1 MYAAP
6 TQVETVSPKPDLEK
20 LSQEFSAWFHESF
33 TPYVIADYANV
44 CLKVLHGQPPVN
56 SMRPAGDEESPISA
70 QNRLRNV
77 PRTYKR
83 EIRFKIISL
92 YTEPFSLPW
101 TQTFALHMLRTVF
114 GTSGSAVSLNSA
126 FASSSRTSKDRVDF
140 KPVLNSLDEEG
151 IRFLNLIYE
160 EACQRIDTDLLQ
172 RARDKAQSMAGANPV
187 LVGAKSSPDSL
198 APIAKSASVVD
209 SQFSLF

>member
-1 MYAAP
+1 MP
-6 TQVETVSPKPDLEK
+6 V
-20 LSQEFSAWFHESF
+20 LSQK
-33 TPYVIADYANV
+33 N
-44 CLKVLHGQPPVN
+44 
-56 SMRPAGDEESPISA
+56 
-70 QNRLRNV
+70 
-77 PRTYKR
+77 
-83 EIRFKIISL
+83 
-92 YTEPFSLPW
+92 TEPFSLPW

-114 GTSGSAVSLNSA
+114 GTTGSAVSLNSA
-126 FASSSRTSKDRVDF
+126 FASSSRTSTDRVDF

-172 RARDKAQSMAGANPV
+172 RAKDKAQSMAGSN
-187 LVGAKSSPDSL
+187 LVRLGSKISPDSP

>member
-1 MYAAP
+1 MYSAP
-6 TQVETVSPKPDLEK
+6 TRVETVSPKPDLEK
-20 LSQEFSAWFHESF
+20 LSQDFSAWFHESF

-92 YTEPFSLPW
+92 YTEPFSVPW

-151 IRFLNLIYE
+151 IRFLNSIYE
-160 EACQRIDTDLLQ
+160 EACQRIDTELLQ
-172 RARDKAQSMAGANPV
+172 KAREKAQSMAGSSA
-187 LVGAKSSPDSL
+187 LRVGSRTAPESLPLTQKS
-198 APIAKSASVVD
+198 APIAE